1 MILAD
6 KIIDLRKKNGWSQED
21 LAEKLEVSRQSISKW
36 EGAQSVPDMNRI
48 LKLSE
53 IFGVSTDYLLKD
65 DLGPEAIVIETVP
78 TTDTEPPRRQVSM
91 EEATAFLVHRAHAAR
106 RIAIGVTL
114 CILSPILLILLCGL
128 SEAPLR
134 LRQVEDIR
142 SWGFGILP
150 VLVLLSG
157 VVALIVTALPLGKD
171 SRRFSPCRLGGGVL
185 LAVCL
190 VIALPVLNIHS
201 IDIVETQAVGFG
213 LAALLLLVAAA
224 VALFVIT
231 GLKGQPF
238 QYLNETP
245 FETAY
250 GVDGMVKDRREKYR
264 RTYGTHMTVG
274 ILLCVLSVL
283 PLFLVIMLYGND
295 NGPAGAI
302 PHICAVALL
311 LGIVAVGVL
320 LIVHSSILWGG
331 YQMLLE
337 EGEYSIEK
345 KAENKCN
352 ETIATVYWCA
362 ATAGYL
368 AWSFLTNDWKI
379 TWIVWPI
386 AGVLFGLV
394 LAIAKAIRNK
404 S

>member
-36 EGAQSVPDMNRI
+36 EGAQSIPDMNRI

-65 DLGPEAIVIETVP
+65 ELGPESIGSEAVSTP
-78 TTDTEPPRRQVSM
+78 DTDLPVRQVSM
-91 EEATAFLVHRAHAAR
+91 EEAADFLNYRSLAAK
-106 RIAIGVTL
+106 RIALGVML
-114 CILSPILLILLCGL
+114 CVLSPILLI
-128 SEAPLR
+128 
-134 LRQVEDIR
+134 
-142 SWGFGILP
+142 
-150 VLVLLSG
+150 VLG
-157 VVALIVTALPLGKD
+157 GAMDAGKVALTEAQV
-171 SRRFSPCRLGGGVL
+171 GGIG
-185 LAVCL
+185 L
-190 VIALPVLNIHS
+190 VSLI
-201 IDIVETQAVGFG
+201 
-213 LAALLLLVAAA
+213 LLVGCA
-224 VALFVIT
+224 VALFVTT
-231 GLKGQPF
+231 GLKGQRF
-238 QYLNETP
+238 QYLNDTG

-264 RTYGTHMTVG
+264 HSFNTLLTVG
-274 ILLCVLSVL
+274 IILCVASVL
-283 PLFLVIMLYGND
+283 PLFLTLIFFGEGVT
-295 NGPAGAI
+295 PEESF
-302 PHICAVALL
+302 PHVASLGLL
-311 LGIVAVGVL
+311 LAIAAGGVY
-320 LIVHSSILWGG
+320 LIVRSSTVWGG

-337 EGEYSIEK
+337 EGGYSRAQK
-345 KAENKCN
+345 TENKRN
-352 ETIATVYWCA
+352 ETISTVYWCA

-368 AWSFLTNDWKI
+368 AWSFLTNDWQI